1 MVGTYNGWLVVVS
14 VVVAILASYVA
25 LDLASRCSVWQG
37 HKAAWYWQ
45 TGGAISQGS
54 GIWSMHFVGMLAFRL
69 PIPMSYDVSPQ
80 NINDVW
86 LAGAVGGFSL
96 VYLAATLLISAFDAY
111 RAERARK
118 LADSLRQAYS
128 ELEARVAERTA
139 ELARTNQA
147 LLEQITERRRAEA
160 ALREADRHKDEFLA
174 MLAHELRNPLA
185 PIRNSV
191 EVLQR
196 LKLEEPKLDRAST
209 AIDRQVG
216 QLTRLID
223 DLLDVSRISRGNVSL
238 QKAPIELAMI
248 VERALET
255 SRPVI
260 EARRH
265 HLSVGLPA
273 EPVCLEGDLVR
284 LTQALGN
291 LLNNAAKYTE
301 EGGRIGLVADQTE
314 GHVVLR
320 VHDTGAGIPAAAL
333 PYVFDVFTQ
342 GDRTLDR
349 AQGGLGIGLALVK
362 KLVELHGGRVEASG
376 RAREASSPCACPP
389 GPGGQRHSPD
399 PSAKAPRRRPGACG
413 SWWSTTIRIPP
424 RPWRCCSTS
433 KGMRRGPRSMAR
445 RHWRRPKS
453 SGPS

>member
-1 MVGTYNGWLVVVS
+1 
-14 VVVAILASYVA
+14 
-25 LDLASRCSVWQG
+25 
-37 HKAAWYWQ
+37 
-45 TGGAISQGS
+45 
-54 GIWSMHFVGMLAFRL
+54 
-69 PIPMSYDVSPQ
+69 
-80 NINDVW
+80 
-86 LAGAVGGFSL
+86 
-96 VYLAATLLISAFDAY
+96 
-111 RAERARK
+111 
-118 LADSLRQAYS
+118 
-128 ELEARVAERTA
+128 
-139 ELARTNQA
+139 
-147 LLEQITERRRAEA
+147 
-160 ALREADRHKDEFLA
+160 

-223 DLLDVSRISRGNVSL
+223 DLLDVSRISRGNISL
-238 QKAPIELAMI
+238 QKAPIELTMI

-265 HLSVGLPA
+265 HLSVDLPA

-301 EGGRIGLVADQTE
+301 EGGRIGLVAEQTE

-320 VHDTGAGIPAAAL
+320 VHDTGAGIPAATL
-333 PYVFDVFTQ
+333 PYVFDLFTQ

-362 KLVELHGGRVEASG
+362 KLVELQGRGLEPRAGPGQRVHPALAHRDRAASG
-376 RAREASSPCACPP
+376 THPTRQPRPRGAVRAPKGLVVDDNSDSAETMAMLLDLQGYETRTALDGPAVLEAAQVFRPELILLDIGLPCMDGYEVARRLRTELHMDETVLIAMTGYGHEQDRREAQAAGFNDHLVKPVDPVALQRVLASLGPP
-389 GPGGQRHSPD
+389 
-399 PSAKAPRRRPGACG
+399 
-413 SWWSTTIRIPP
+413 
-424 RPWRCCSTS
+424 
-433 KGMRRGPRSMAR
+433 
-445 RHWRRPKS
+445 
-453 SGPS
+453 